1 MVGFR
6 WGRGRK
12 ILWGISLFV
21 GNFGGSKVEIVFG
34 LFGLEFNELFVY
46 LGVDF

>member
-6 WGRGRK
+6 WGRGK
-12 ILWGISLFV
+12 KSLWEIKLFV
-21 GNFGGSKVEIVFG
+21 GSFGESKVEVVFG